1 MEREWQADTKA
12 GRMYDKNT
20 KSGVN
25 PRVNSGISI
34 GFG

>member
-1 MEREWQADTKA
+1 MEKEWQADTKA

-20 KSGVN
+20 KSGVY